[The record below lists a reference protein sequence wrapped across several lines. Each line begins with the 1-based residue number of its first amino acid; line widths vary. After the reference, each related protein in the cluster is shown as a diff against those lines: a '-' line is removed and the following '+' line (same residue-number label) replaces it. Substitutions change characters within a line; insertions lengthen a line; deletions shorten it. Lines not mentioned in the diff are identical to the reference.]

1 MLLKKKQCCMSFI
14 NTYSYLCKYTIYMS
28 FIFICTVVF
37 LENKSRK
44 RLLRQTNSVIGKRGM
59 HETAMSLKHKCQTD
73 SFPSEF

>member
-44 RLLRQTNSVIGKRGM
+44 RLLRQTNSVIEKRGT
-59 HETAMSLKHKCQTD
+59 HETATS
-73 SFPSEF
+73 

>member
-44 RLLRQTNSVIGKRGM
+44 RLLRQTNSVIEKRGM
-59 HETAMSLKHKCQTD
+59 HEIATS
-73 SFPSEF
+73 